1 LPDRALPATLDKGP
15 HQRVDLDV
23 FFGAP
28 GRVGVEVQVLPQA
41 ATRYAQVPMSIAWHE
56 CHGRTTWRA
65 AGGVGCHVAV
75 GATMRNMVLAI
86 ILLFERCASARS
98 SYVLSLSTNVRP

>member
-1 LPDRALPATLDKGP
+1 LVPGGAAIVAKVQCVERQSSHLGAAAERLLPDRALPATLDKGP

-41 ATRYAQVPMSIAWHE
+41 ATRYA
-56 CHGRTTWRA
+56 
-65 AGGVGCHVAV
+65 
-75 GATMRNMVLAI
+75 
-86 ILLFERCASARS
+86 
-98 SYVLSLSTNVRP
+98 